1 MTKKAYLSSLGSM
14 GKKHLLALISMGYE
28 VEAFDPS
35 LEAFNTSKVNIT
47 ENGLCAKKLRSVNE
61 SIGSYDIAIF
71 SETAD
76 KRFRNFENFWKNL
89 LQK

>member
-76 KRFRNFENFWKNL
+76 KRFRNFDKFLEKS

>member
-35 LEAFNTSKVNIT
+35 LEAFNVKVNIT
-47 ENGLCAKKLRSVNE
+47 ENGLCAKFKC
-61 SIGSYDIAIF
+61 
-71 SETAD
+71 
-76 KRFRNFENFWKNL
+76 
-89 LQK
+89 